1 MYRHFLKRFL
11 DVVISLCG
19 FIVLFPLFILLAIL
33 IKVDDGGS
41 VFLHKNGWDG
51 MISLFLYTN
60 SAVCG
65 QRHLMT
71 VLQKSWI
78 ILKHGLQR
86 QDVGCAVP
94 VLTNYRRF

>member
-94 VLTNYRRF
+94 VLMNCRKF